1 MTRRHPRTF
10 YKPLVAGAPK
20 PFTDETK
27 PRNVERMIHFAGF
40 HDPKM
45 AAKGDEMLRNG
56 SVDVLLGNFED
67 AVPVDQKP
75 AARVAF
81 VKMVRA
87 LGADGKKAGLWIR
100 TNQLGSTMFM
110 DDMEVVS
117 SSAGAIDVV
126 MVPKVESAADIVIVD
141 WILAQTEAAA
151 GFDKPIMI
159 HAILETAEGV
169 ERVLE
174 IASASPRMHGMS
186 LGPADLAADRG
197 MKTTRVGG
205 PHPDY
210 GTFADAEVPGKPRAF
225 HQGELWHYTMGRLVD
240 ACKTAGIK
248 PFYGPYGDFKDLAG
262 CEAQFRN
269 AAIMGCDGAWTLH
282 PTQVEIA
289 RRVFSPDPKDLLSAR
304 RIVAAMP
311 DGTGAV
317 MIDGKM
323 QDDATWKQAMVFLA
337 QAEQIVAKEGET
349 ARARYFGPAMTPS
362 DPRIEPRTPEGRA
375 ALAFALTGRGGPTSP

>member
-1 MTRRHPRTF
+1 MFPRHPRHF
-10 YKPLVAGAPK
+10 YKPLVTGAPT
-20 PFTDETK
+20 PYTPQTRPSD
-27 PRNVERMIHFAGF
+27 VERMIHFAGM

-45 AAKGDEMLRNG
+45 AAKAGEMLRTG

-75 AARVAF
+75 AARTAF
-81 VKMVRA
+81 VQMVQSLRTN
-87 LGADGKKAGLWIR
+87 DKQAGLWIR

-110 DDMEVVS
+110 EDMEVVRLS
-117 SSAGAIDVV
+117 RGWIDVV
-126 MVPKVESAADIVIVD
+126 MIPKVESAADILRVD
-141 WILAQTEAAA
+141 WLLAQIEAAA
-151 GFDKPIMI
+151 SFSRPIMI

-210 GTFADAEVPGKPRAF
+210 GSFADAEVPGRPRAF
-225 HQGELWHYTMGRLVD
+225 HQGELWHFTTARLVD
-240 ACKTAGIK
+240 ACRSAGIK
-248 PFYGPYGDFKDLAG
+248 PFYGPYGDFKDLVG

-269 AAIMGCDGAWTLH
+269 AAILGCDGSWTLH

-317 MIDGKM
+317 MLDGKM
-323 QDDATWKQAMVFLA
+323 QDDATWKQAMVFLV

-349 ARARYFGPAMTPS
+349 VRIRYFDPALPHN
-362 DPRIEPRTPEGRA
+362 DPRIEPRTDEGRA
-375 ALAFALTGRGGPTSP
+375 SLALALTGQARDKP

>member
-1 MTRRHPRTF
+1 MSGRHPRTF
-10 YKPLVAGAPK
+10 FKPLVVGAPR
-20 PFTDETK
+20 PFTDETR
-27 PRNVERMIHFAGF
+27 PRNVERMIHFVGF

-45 AAKGDEMLRNG
+45 AAKGEEMLRAG
-56 SVDVLLGNFED
+56 SVDVMLGNFED

-75 AARVAF
+75 AARGAF
-81 VKMVRA
+81 VKMLRS
-87 LGADGKKAGLWIR
+87 LGTGDKKAGLWIR
-100 TNQLGSTMFM
+100 TNQLGSTDFM
-110 DDMEVVS
+110 DDMEVVKAS
-117 SSAGAIDVV
+117 SGAIDVV
-126 MVPKVESAADIVIVD
+126 MIPKVECSADIIRVD
-141 WILAQTEAAA
+141 WLLAQIEAAA
-151 GFDKPIMI
+151 GFEKPIML

-169 ERVLE
+169 ERILD
-174 IASASPRMHGMS
+174 IACSSPRLHGMS

-210 GTFADAEVPGKPRAF
+210 GTFADAEVPGRPRAF

-248 PFYGPYGDFKDLAG
+248 PFYGPFGDFKDLVG

-289 RRVFSPDPKDLLSAR
+289 RRVFSPDPKDLLTAR

-311 DGTGAV
+311 DGNGAV

-323 QDDATWKQAMVFLA
+323 QDDATWKQAMIFLV
-337 QAEQIVAKEGET
+337 QAEQIVGKEGET
-349 ARARYFGPAMTPS
+349 ARTRYFGPALPPN
-362 DPRIEPRTPEGRA
+362 DPRIIPRTFEGRS
-375 ALAFALTGRGGPTSP
+375 ALALASTGNSRQMA

>member
-1 MTRRHPRTF
+1 MNDRHPRQF
-10 YKPLVAGAPK
+10 YKPLVTGAPK

-27 PRNVERMIHFAGF
+27 PQVVERMIHFAGF

-45 AAKGDEMLRNG
+45 AGKGEDMLRAG
-56 SVDVLLGNFED
+56 TVDVLLGNFED

-75 AARVAF
+75 AAREAF
-81 VKMVRA
+81 IAMMRG
-87 LGADGKKAGLWIR
+87 LEPGDKKAGLWIR
-100 TNQLGSTMFM
+100 SNQLSSTMFM
-110 DDMEVVS
+110 EDMKLVKAS
-117 SSAGAIDVV
+117 GGMLDVV
-126 MVPKVESAADIVIVD
+126 MVPKVESAADIVRVD
-141 WILAQTEAAA
+141 WLLAQIEAEM
-151 GFDKPIMI
+151 GFATPIMI

-210 GTFADAEVPGKPRAF
+210 GTYADAEAPGRPRAF
-225 HQGELWHYTMGRLVD
+225 HQGELWHFTMARLVD

-248 PFYGPYGDFKDLAG
+248 PFYGPYGDFKDLVG

-289 RRVFSPDPKDLLSAR
+289 RRVFSPEPKDLMSAR
-304 RIVAAMP
+304 RIVASMP

-317 MIDGKM
+317 MLDGKM
-323 QDDATWKQAMVFLA
+323 QDDATWKQAMVFLR
-337 QAEQIVAKEGET
+337 QAVDIIGREGEA
-349 ARARYFGPAMTPS
+349 ARERYFGTPIPKS
-362 DPRIEPRTPEGRA
+362 DPRLEPKSADGRK
-375 ALAFALTGRGGPTSP
+375 ALALALSGKEN

>member
-1 MTRRHPRTF
+1 MISRHPRQF
-10 YKPLVAGAPK
+10 YKALVTGAPM
-20 PFTDETK
+20 PFTEETR
-27 PRNVERMIHFAGF
+27 PRQVERMIHFAGF

-45 AAKGDEMLRNG
+45 AAKGEDMLRTG
-56 SVDVLLGNFED
+56 TADVLLGNFED

-75 AARVAF
+75 AARKAF
-81 VKMVRA
+81 VAMIEG
-87 LGADGKKAGLWIR
+87 LGSGDKKAGLWIR
-100 TNQLGSTMFM
+100 TNQLSSLMFM
-110 DDMEVVS
+110 EDMELVKAS
-117 SSAGAIDVV
+117 RDMLDVV
-126 MVPKVESAADIVIVD
+126 MIPKVESAADIIRVD
-141 WILAQTEAAA
+141 WLLAQIEAAQ
-151 GFDKPIMI
+151 GFTKPIQI

-210 GTFADAEVPGKPRAF
+210 GTFADAETPGKPRAF
-225 HQGELWHYTMGRLVD
+225 HQGELWHYTMARLVD

-248 PFYGPYGDFKDLAG
+248 PFYGPYGDFKDLVG

-269 AAIMGCDGAWTLH
+269 AAILGCDGAWTLH

-289 RRVFSPDPKDLLSAR
+289 RRVFSPDPRDLMSAR

-317 MIDGKM
+317 MLDGKM
-323 QDDATWKQAMVFLA
+323 QDDATWKQAMVFLR
-337 QAEQIVAKEGET
+337 QAADIIAKEGEA
-349 ARARYFGPAMTPS
+349 ARVRYFGTPIPAS
-362 DPRIEPRTPEGRA
+362 DPRLAPKTDFGNRSLELALSGKPE
-375 ALAFALTGRGGPTSP
+375 